1 MSFMTRRRL
10 TYGDAVKL
18 LGGQSKW
25 ASLLGKAAGAG
36 LASVPVVGP
45 ALTFLDL
52 RDDVEQAG
60 QSAIAALRGRLTGLS
75 RFKRSELL
83 EATAI
88 MLAVLI
94 SPASDMSASTRASLC
109 RELLLRYRPGPK
121 AARTPP
127 NRLRD
132 DIGALASPVRK
143 EPTDEAA
150 SCLPRKHQQ
159 PHPPQPGGGA
169 HDRGPRM
176 PEGRTRRPTIMKHA
190 VARHSAMSGGHS
202 AWPGHGHAGHE
213 LDEPEVWFARSWRPS
228 SCGG

>member
-25 ASLLGKAAGAG
+25 ASLLGKAACAG

-83 EATAI
+83 EAAH
-88 MLAVLI
+88 AVLVI
-94 SPASDMSASTRASLC
+94 SAFFTALDDLDEELRTALNSASLELTRLEQAAIAGGSDWDLVHSSAVGLADLALTLC
-109 RELLLRYRPGPK
+109 RPGRIPGLDAVIAGSGRELEWFYRLM
-121 AARTPP
+121 AA
-127 NRLRD
+127 NL
-132 DIGALASPVRK
+132 
-143 EPTDEAA
+143 
-150 SCLPRKHQQ
+150 
-159 PHPPQPGGGA
+159 
-169 HDRGPRM
+169 
-176 PEGRTRRPTIMKHA
+176 
-190 VARHSAMSGGHS
+190 MSF
-202 AWPGHGHAGHE
+202 AQGHGRVG
-213 LDEPEVWFARSWRPS
+213 
-228 SCGG
+228 